1 MTGLALILAI
11 FLLANLLVA
20 LLRVMGRPTPADCM
34 LAALLFG
41 TTGVA
46 LLLLLAYAED
56 APVLVDIALTLAL
69 LGSVIGVAFV
79 QRGWNR
85 EWEEENGR
93 S

>member
-1 MTGLALILAI
+1 MTGSALVLAI

-20 LLRVMGRPTPADCM
+20 LLRVTRGPTPADRM

-56 APVLVDIALTLAL
+56 APALVDIALTLAL
-69 LGSVIGVAFV
+69 LGSVTGVAFV

-85 EWEEENGR
+85 EWEEEDER

>member
-1 MTGLALILAI
+1 MTGSALILAI
-11 FLLANLLVA
+11 FLLANLLIA
-20 LLRVMGRPTPADCM
+20 LLRVTRRPTPADRM

-69 LGSVIGVAFV
+69 LSSVIGVAFV
-79 QRGWNR
+79 RRGWNR